1 MYVTKKLNKALA
13 NLLVK
18 KLKLRSMQEK
28 RLRRHAYTT
37 YNLSARMEFRK
48 AFCDSF
54 KDSNIWIESKPLKII
69 GFEHDYPGSV
79 VNSELI
85 YGTDIVSG
93 KIKYD
98 TEIQLPDKAPEGFE
112 ARHAFLKDSTRNAV
126 IHFNPTDPRA
136 LGSAPSD
143 DAVFRIWASLIAE
156 KNTHIQKLASK
167 TDIIKKPDSEI
178 KDENELVYNQT
189 NLQLR
194 TLDDGTD
201 EAYS

>member
-28 RLRRHAYTT
+28 RLRRLAYTT
-37 YNLSARMEFRK
+37 YNLNARMEFRK

-54 KDSNIWIESKPLKII
+54 KDSNIWIESKPLKIT
-69 GFEHDYPGSV
+69 GFEHDYPGTV
-79 VNSELI
+79 IDGGLI
-85 YGTDIVSG
+85 HKVGREINF
-93 KIKYD
+93 D

-112 ARHAFLKDSTRNAV
+112 ARHAFLKNNARNTV
-126 IHFNPTDPRA
+126 IHFEPTDPRA
-136 LGSAPSD
+136 LKSMPSD

-178 KDENELVYNQT
+178 KDKNE
-189 NLQLR
+189 
-194 TLDDGTD
+194 
-201 EAYS
+201 